1 MNETD
6 SKVQVHELNQYT
18 LGLTFIT
25 YRAGRFPEETAQ
37 PGRVTSFPKDRKAN
51 FSEGCYF
58 LNICVSHS
66 PGMLWWLQ
74 QTQFPTPDLRKETR
88 VSPPPD
94 SRQQHLPPWP
104 AVSQHIPVLL
114 LQRPLTHPQLSPSPG
129 LTSKLRR
136 DGAYFIQG
144 RSLIPS
150 LIYRE

>member
-6 SKVQVHELNQYT
+6 SKVQVHDLNQYT

-25 YRAGRFPEETAQ
+25 YRAGRFPEERAQ
-37 PGRVTSFPKDRKAN
+37 PRRVTSFPNDRKAN
-51 FSEGCYF
+51 FSEGRYF

-66 PGMLWWLQ
+66 PGLLWRLQ
-74 QTQFPTPDLRKETR
+74 QTQSPTPELRKETE
-88 VSPPPD
+88 VPPPPD
-94 SRQQHLPPWP
+94 SRQQHLP
-104 AVSQHIPVLL
+104 QHIPALL
-114 LQRPLTHPQLSPSPG
+114 LQRPLTHPQLSSSPG